1 MHLRQV
7 CSNSTD
13 IHCSWE
19 DHMRCQF
26 LVGRKNKAIDH
37 NINIRHCFYH
47 HYIFHYY
54 TSCRFCFC
62 GFYLFFTNTF
72 KILIDNLFSIPFVNV
87 DIPKQKP
94 VIEENCYGQAM
105 FHRLWAAGTYLWDN
119 KKLYTKW
126 FLFTIQQ

>member
-7 CSNSTD
+7 FSNSTD
-13 IHCSWE
+13 VHCPWE
-19 DHMRCQF
+19 NHMRHQF

-47 HYIFHYY
+47 HYIFHYC

-87 DIPKQKP
+87 DIPKHKP
-94 VIEENCYGQAM
+94 VIEEYCYGQAI
-105 FHRLWAAGTYLWDN
+105 FSKLWTAETDLCYGMQ
-119 KKLYTKW
+119 LYFKC
-126 FLFTIQQ
+126 FLFTAQY